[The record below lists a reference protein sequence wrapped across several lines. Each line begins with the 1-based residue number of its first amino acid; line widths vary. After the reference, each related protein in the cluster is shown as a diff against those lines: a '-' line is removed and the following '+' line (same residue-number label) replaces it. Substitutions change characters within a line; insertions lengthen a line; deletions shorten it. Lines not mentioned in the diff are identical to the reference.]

1 MGLEIELKAKIT
13 PQQVEYLLKNS
24 SFYNDQYLRKEQ
36 PIEFLI
42 KKDLYYS
49 FNGDTIT
56 SPRNKIRIRKETVLK
71 YQDMSDL
78 DLIGFFDFKKEFDSD
93 DGDSNWYFT
102 VKQKSMDVRGVEANQ
117 EFENRIINEPESI
130 QQFLQFVNFKT
141 YFTKEKRSISFY
153 VGRKRVEFHVEIVSV
168 NGIGPYLE
176 VEVTM
181 NTEDVAIIKTE
192 LVLFFERLLGIKEFD
207 NRQWETILKEDED
220 DRNKN

>member
-13 PQQVEYLLKNS
+13 PQQVEYLLENS

-42 KKDLYYS
+42 KKDSYYS

-56 SPRNKIRIRKETVLK
+56 KPRNKIRIRKETVLK
-71 YQDMSDL
+71 YQNLSDL
-78 DLIGFFDFKKEFDSD
+78 DLLGFFDFKNEFSSEED
-93 DGDSNWYFT
+93 DSNCYFT
-102 VKQKSMDVRGVEANQ
+102 VKQKSMDPQGVEVNQ
-117 EFENRIINEPESI
+117 EFENKIINEPESI

-153 VGRKRVEFHVEIVSV
+153 VCRKRVEFHVEIVSV

-181 NTEDVAIIKTE
+181 DTDDIAIIKTE
-192 LVLFFERLLGIKEFD
+192 IVFFFERLLGIKEFD